1 MPIIAAAE
9 GSGDIRLVW
18 SPEATHGVILSGHWH
33 RSHRTPEI
41 DEQALREGSRK
52 PSASIHRGVLQD
64 PILEVHATGRDT
76 RCDTARRRTVKD
88 CS

>member
-1 MPIIAAAE
+1 MASIL
-9 GSGDIRLVW
+9 GD
-18 SPEATHGVILSGHWH
+18 HWH

-41 DEQALREGSRK
+41 DEQALRGGSRK
-52 PSASIHRGVLQD
+52 PSASVDRGVLQD

-76 RCDTARRRTVKD
+76 RYDTRYDTRCDTARRRTVKD